1 MLLAFAI
8 LVCGIFAG
16 CSQVKPDEKSSG
28 SIQESTSET
37 KSLSTTETTT
47 ESTTET
53 TTEYGDKPSGNKSDT
68 TTNKKVNTNSDKIF
82 VSSSAA
88 KTAAD
93 EFYQDAVFIG
103 DSISMGLRARAVA
116 KGKFPGAKYLVRGSF
131 GSGHAIKG
139 TMRLTYQGKE
149 MSPEDAVKASG
160 AKKVFIMLGM
170 NDLNIYGLEGSADNL
185 MTLIKRIRKKSPNVK
200 IYIQSMTPIV
210 NGSERGKLNNTS
222 IDEYNGILKSY
233 AAKNNCTYVNVATNL
248 KDSNNGLRPEFS
260 SDNYVHLSTRGTDVW
275 IATLEA
281 FAEKQINLQKPET
294 TTKPPKP
301 ETTTNPQPT
310 ETTTTTPPQTETT
323 TQPPESTTIPPKP
336 EGTTTPP
343 ETETTTE
350 PQTTEATTGQETTNS
365 TNPQ

>member
-8 LVCGIFAG
+8 LISGVFVG
-16 CSQVKPDEKSSG
+16 CSQVKPEEKPSESV
-28 SIQESTSET
+28 QESTSET
-37 KSLSTTETTT
+37 EPSSTTETTT

-53 TTEYGDKPSGNKSDT
+53 TDSENKPTGDKSEP
-68 TTNKKVNTNSDKIF
+68 TTNKKGNTNSDKTF

-93 EFYQDAVFIG
+93 KFYQDAVFIG
-103 DSISMGLRARAVA
+103 DSVSMGLRTRAVA

-139 TMRLTYQGKE
+139 TMLLTYQGKE

-170 NDLNIYGLEGSADNL
+170 NDLNIYGLKGSADNL

-210 NGSERGKLNNTS
+210 NGAERGKLNNTS

-233 AAKNNCTYVNVATNL
+233 AAKNNCIYVDVATNL
-248 KDSNNGLRPEFS
+248 KDSNNGLRPKFS
-260 SDNYVHLSTRGTDVW
+260 SDNYVHLSAAGTDVW

-281 FAEKQINLQKPET
+281 FAERQMNLQKPET

-301 ETTTNPQPT
+301 ETTTKPQTT
-310 ETTTTTPPQTETT
+310 ESTTTPPTETT
-323 TQPPESTTIPPKP
+323 TQPPESTTTPQEP
-336 EGTTTPP
+336 EGTTTPQEP
-343 ETETTTE
+343 ETTTE
-350 PQTTEATTGQETTNS
+350 SQSTETTTGQETISS